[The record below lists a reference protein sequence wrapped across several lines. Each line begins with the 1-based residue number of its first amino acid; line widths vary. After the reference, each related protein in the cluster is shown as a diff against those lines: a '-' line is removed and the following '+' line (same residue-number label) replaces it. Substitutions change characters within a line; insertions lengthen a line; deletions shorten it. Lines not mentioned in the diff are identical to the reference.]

1 MLLQGLVFCK
11 SPIYGRTFSH
21 YNEILPE
28 TKKTVNH
35 LHVNFFL
42 DKHRYKLLISVTT
55 DFINEAVEEQLLVK
69 LVTGNNAQLVLHMFN
84 SSETA
89 IIAAIVLVALGIL
102 GWGFV
107 RAKPYGKLGIL
118 AWFQSVVLVTPWL
131 LFFSLI
137 AVGIYIN
144 IVGILALVVAS
155 AGLYIAIGRQL
166 RGMGQE
172 EILKKRA
179 SERIAEE
186 ASIENSHQPSLTN
199 QPQQPE
205 MMPIPEED
213 LNVIRGIF
221 GIDTYFATQTIAY
234 QEGAIFKGNLR
245 GEPQEV
251 HNRLS
256 ASLQERIGD
265 KYRLFLL
272 ENPEGKPVV
281 IVLPSRNDPRS
292 MTTGQKVFAGIL
304 LLATIATTL
313 EAGGI
318 LLNFDFFSNP
328 GRYQESLPIT
338 VGFFMILLA
347 HELGHW
353 ILARRHQIKL
363 SLPYLLPS
371 VQIGSFGAI
380 TRFESLL
387 PNRKVLFDIALAGPA
402 LGGIVSTI
410 MLVVGLLL
418 SQQGSLFQLPN
429 QFFQGSI
436 LVGSLAR
443 VVLGEALRSPL
454 VEVHPL
460 VIIGWLGLVVTAL
473 NLMPAGQL
481 DGGRIVQAIYGRKI
495 AGRTTFVTLIVLGI
509 VGLTNSLAL
518 YWAIVILFLQRDSER
533 PGLNEISE
541 PDDARASLAL
551 LALFLMVTTLIPLS
565 PGLAGRLGIGG

>member
-1 MLLQGLVFCK
+1 
-11 SPIYGRTFSH
+11 
-21 YNEILPE
+21 
-28 TKKTVNH
+28 
-35 LHVNFFL
+35 
-42 DKHRYKLLISVTT
+42 
-55 DFINEAVEEQLLVK
+55 
-69 LVTGNNAQLVLHMFN
+69 
-84 SSETA
+84 
-89 IIAAIVLVALGIL
+89 
-102 GWGFV
+102 
-107 RAKPYGKLGIL
+107 
-118 AWFQSVVLVTPWL
+118 
-131 LFFSLI
+131 
-137 AVGIYIN
+137 
-144 IVGILALVVAS
+144 
-155 AGLYIAIGRQL
+155 
-166 RGMGQE
+166 
-172 EILKKRA
+172 
-179 SERIAEE
+179 
-186 ASIENSHQPSLTN
+186 
-199 QPQQPE
+199 
-205 MMPIPEED
+205 
-213 LNVIRGIF
+213 
-221 GIDTYFATQTIAY
+221 
-234 QEGAIFKGNLR
+234 
-245 GEPQEV
+245 
-251 HNRLS
+251 
-256 ASLQERIGD
+256 
-265 KYRLFLL
+265 
-272 ENPEGKPVV
+272 
-281 IVLPSRNDPRS
+281 
-292 MTTGQKVFAGIL
+292 
-304 LLATIATTL
+304 
-313 EAGGI
+313 
-318 LLNFDFFSNP
+318 
-328 GRYQESLPIT
+328 
-338 VGFFMILLA
+338 MILLA

-443 VVLGEALRSPL
+443 VVLGEALREPL

-460 VIIGWLGLVVTAL
+460 VIVGWLGLVVTAL

-509 VGLTNSLAL
+509 VGLSNSLAL

-551 LALFLMVTTLIPLS
+551 LALFLMVTTLIPFS